1 MYLCVYVC
9 MQGGDTRGG
18 YQGGDTIGGL
28 PAAGRD
34 HRWQWA
40 LRYMEII
47 GDIFGD
53 GIRDGLA
60 RLPATKAAREIWQPT
75 TC

>member
-1 MYLCVYVC
+1 MYVC
-9 MQGGDTRGG
+9 RGGIPVGG
-18 YQGGDTIGGL
+18 YQGGDTIGGVGL

-60 RLPATKAAREIWQPT
+60 RLQATKAAREIWQPT